1 MRCKNCD
8 YSVDKSARFCPEC
21 GTSIMSDQSETAN
34 ADGLTENFSKTRKSS
49 TPIVIAL
56 VLVLVLGI
64 STVFALNLATPSLE
78 ARVIQLNEGEPVSDD
93 ELNFELFKECI
104 AETNFYTDS
113 VFDDMTVAVEDLG
126 GGYEAIAVAATRGS
140 LTAANKE
147 LRDFPDYAPGFGEI
161 SGQFYSAPHCGSATL
176 DSYNAQIA
184 SVAGKIDSDL
194 RSMASKVSE
203 LGPEYDRVLESLD
216 DMSFLVKDLGYWLI
230 LMELDI

>member
-8 YSVDKSARFCPEC
+8 YSVDESARFCPEC
-21 GTSIMSDQSETAN
+21 GTSVISDSSDTTN
-34 ADGLTENFSKTRKSS
+34 TDGLTENFSKTRKSRI
-49 TPIVIAL
+49 PVVITL
-56 VLVLVLGI
+56 VLVLVLGTA
-64 STVFALNLATPSLE
+64 TVFALNFVKPSLE
-78 ARVIQLNEGEPVSDD
+78 ERVNQLNEAEPVSDD
-93 ELNFELFKECI
+93 ELDFELFKECV
-104 AETNFYTDS
+104 AEINFFAEVIDE
-113 VFDDMTVAVEDLG
+113 MTVSIEDLG

-140 LTAANKE
+140 LAAANKALSE
-147 LRDFPDYAPGFGEI
+147 FPDYAPGFARM

-176 DSYNAQIA
+176 DSYNVQIA

-216 DMSFLVKDLGYWLI
+216 DMSFLLTDLEYWLI